1 VEAVVSPVPT
11 ISYWWGVEQST
22 TVASVATFWLSWVS
36 VAMSEMQSP
45 ALRSSMVTVLALG
58 SAVALEEDVDEAL
71 AFDEGEASSESFES
85 CDSLSEEVDESSL
98 LDGEESVVVFTASSS
113 QALRLR
119 ASRSAVG
126 RAMRAEVFVRM
137 G

>member
-1 VEAVVSPVPT
+1 
-11 ISYWWGVEQST
+11 
-22 TVASVATFWLSWVS
+22 
-36 VAMSEMQSP
+36 
-45 ALRSSMVTVLALG
+45 MVTVLALG

-137 G
+137 GQPWQETVAASMGRGTSLPLAGGDESGGGGAG